1 MAPHAEDSSTPVG
14 ISANGGTAPVNDG
27 VAPNEPG
34 VKKQLAEHKQIN
46 FPRFVLWSHI
56 STLRLLTDQRAGR
69 PSSTTP
75 TRSATTSKAASQ
87 PPSAFSANM
96 ASTRAWLATS
106 PCVTPCSRTA
116 SG

>member
-46 FPRFVLWSHI
+46 FPRSVLRSCI
-56 STLRLLTDQRAGR
+56 PVATLY
-69 PSSTTP
+69 
-75 TRSATTSKAASQ
+75 
-87 PPSAFSANM
+87 
-96 ASTRAWLATS
+96 
-106 PCVTPCSRTA
+106 
-116 SG
+116 